1 MLAGLIDPDDQGE
14 IRLLCHDGGNEED
27 VWNTGDHLEHLW
39 ASWCSSVSKA
49 SACNAGE
56 TWVQF
61 LCWEVP
67 LEKKMATHSSILTWR
82 IP

>member
-14 IRLLCHDGGNEED
+14 IRLLGHDGGKEED

-61 LCWEVP
+61 LC
-67 LEKKMATHSSILTWR
+67 
-82 IP
+82 